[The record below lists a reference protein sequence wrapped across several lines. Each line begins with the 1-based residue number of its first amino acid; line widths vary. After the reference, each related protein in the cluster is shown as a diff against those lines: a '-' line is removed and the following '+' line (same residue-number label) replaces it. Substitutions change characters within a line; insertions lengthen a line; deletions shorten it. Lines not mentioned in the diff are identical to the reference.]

1 MNINTVK
8 KEDLDFTAPIRLR
21 AQYSEYLHALV
32 GYFDIFFPGKE
43 VSFSTG
49 PSSRETHWKQTV
61 FYLREKLWVCCDDE
75 LVGSLRCSKVKE
87 NPRDLDIHL
96 DLTLNQKGHDIHV
109 EQDYRIRSSVCSQT
123 RNGFSTVHSLSLME
137 TVERV
142 GSTTQK
148 PKSSSL
154 SSHRGF
160 TGTSQFQWKQPFPP
174 NTSAHGL

>member
-1 MNINTVK
+1 MK

-61 FYLREKLWVCCDDE
+61 FYLREKMWVCCEDE
-75 LVGSLRCSKVKE
+75 LVGSIKCSKVKE

-96 DLTLNQKGHDIHV
+96 DMTLKQKGHNIHV
-109 EQDYRIRSSVCSQT
+109 EQDYRIRWSVCS
-123 RNGFSTVHSLSLME
+123 
-137 TVERV
+137 
-142 GSTTQK
+142 
-148 PKSSSL
+148 
-154 SSHRGF
+154 
-160 TGTSQFQWKQPFPP
+160 
-174 NTSAHGL
+174 